1 MVKAGKSSGS
11 GQSAWRRSAVAAAV
25 LRLRRSD
32 PPAVAVMSLVASAC
46 DVELTD
52 LLQHSRC
59 QAQIA
64 FARQLAMYLI
74 NVKLGRNMTEI
85 GQLFGRDRTTVS
97 HACAL
102 LEDRRE
108 GEFEAGIDALEAAID
123 AALAGAQDVSAE
135 VCRAAS

>member
-1 MVKAGKSSGS
+1 MVKAGKSSEN
-11 GQSAWRRSAVAAAV
+11 GQSAWRRSAVTAAI
-25 LRLRRSD
+25 LRLRRTD
-32 PPAVAVMSLVASAC
+32 PPAATVMALVASASG
-46 DVELTD
+46 VEVSD

-59 QAQIA
+59 QARIA
-64 FARQLAMYLI
+64 AARQLAMYLT

-102 LEDRRE
+102 MEDRRE
-108 GEFEAGIDALEAAID
+108 GQFEARIDALEAAID
-123 AALAGAQDVSAE
+123 AVLAGAHDDPAE